1 MNIKDVKINGSAALA
16 PMAGVADRA
25 FRELC
30 TEFGAAYTVTEM
42 VSSKG
47 ISFNSKK
54 SAELME
60 ISQIERPCAV
70 QIFGDEPMTMA
81 KAAEFAMSYNPE
93 FIDINMGC
101 PAPKISG
108 NGSGSALMRSPFLC
122 GEIVKAVASA
132 VDVPVTVKIR
142 KGWDENNVNAV
153 EVAKICEHNGA
164 AAITVHGR
172 TRNQFYAPP
181 VDWDIIAKVKQA
193 VSVPVIGNGDVTSAK
208 EAEKL
213 MEQSGCD
220 MVMVGR
226 GALGSPWV
234 FKEINDYFNG
244 KTEPFE
250 ISVEDKLSIMVRHI
264 RKICEYK
271 TEQIGMREARK
282 HIAWYLK
289 GFHGAAS
296 FRNEAGRLTS
306 IQELYDLV
314 KRVYVAQ
321 ITHI

>member
-289 GFHGAAS
+289 GFRGAAS